1 MGTLGKMLCCGTHGV
16 RGGYCA
22 KHDRS
27 SRPGGE
33 QVFLSGGADGECK
46 PPGRPGAGGI
56 ATGGRKICRAR
67 RKKAAA
73 GGRRY
78 QRRPALWGSIART
91 LLPSGCMVSAHCR
104 KHDSMS
110 KGGAVAGAPC
120 FAEKKTILIL
130 VEPRTK
136 KDSRRYPQVLAVF
149 SGAGEGT

>member
-1 MGTLGKMLCCGTHGV
+1 MGTLEGKMLCCGTHGV

-33 QVFLSGGADGECK
+33 QFFYRAAQMANVSRRGGA
-46 PPGRPGAGGI
+46 GAGGI
-56 ATGGRKICRAR
+56 AAGGRKICRAR

-78 QRRPALWGSIART
+78 QQRPALGGSIART
-91 LLPSGCMVSAHCR
+91 PLPSGCMVSAHCR

-120 FAEKKTILIL
+120 FAEKN
-130 VEPRTK
+130 R
-136 KDSRRYPQVLAVF
+136 F
-149 SGAGEGT
+149 